1 MKRIPISISAWD
13 LFSSWLLGH
22 SHLQQQLFLFT
33 CFLGMNYVFYFGA
46 WSLKVSIIY
55 CIRLWDSVFRRNPC
69 HSVPFAKT
77 KQLQSSTEE
86 LFYEN
91 SKRYFGK
98 YQFDDNHTM
107 VIFTTVF
114 NKLFFQNLAQQTSEP
129 SFKRVG
135 LFLHGFLVILL
146 TSPLALSTLPLS
158 GHNIDPT
165 YLYVRNVSFFSPH
178 WKMMLRITAIF
189 LSTFHTTIVLFS
201 CALEI
206 ANAIITLNISLKL
219 IINSNLNP
227 HYVASMKRYR
237 QLQIINSIFNHV
249 FDYVISIGLLI
260 SSVCGIIMGYI
271 LIKLTGT
278 VPHNIIFAATSVTC
292 MMLGLADWLVPMM
305 AELDSNSREFVRS
318 WKLKRFSAYAKKQLR
333 SCRQLNVN
341 VGEFFNMTKESR
353 TEVYERVI
361 YYMMS
366 LVISVWFLNM
376 NNKWLEFDPTW
387 YCIKK

>member
-1 MKRIPISISAWD
+1 M
-13 LFSSWLLGH
+13 
-22 SHLQQQLFLFT
+22 
-33 CFLGMNYVFYFGA
+33 
-46 WSLKVSIIY
+46 
-55 CIRLWDSVFRRNPC
+55 FRRNPC

-366 LVISVWFLNM
+366 LVISV
-376 NNKWLEFDPTW
+376 
-387 YCIKK
+387 